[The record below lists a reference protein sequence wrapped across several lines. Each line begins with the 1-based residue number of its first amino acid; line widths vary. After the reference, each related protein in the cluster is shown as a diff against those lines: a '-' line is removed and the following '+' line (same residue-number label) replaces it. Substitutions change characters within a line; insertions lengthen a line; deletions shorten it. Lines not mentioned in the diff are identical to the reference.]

1 MITEASGFSL
11 EGGFLFVFKALLLV
25 LVFLYFIFSLIVTRQ
40 VKLMTETLM
49 TQSALLLK
57 FLSWVHSLVSIAV
70 FVYLSLFL

>member
-1 MITEASGFSL
+1 MIAEASSFSL
-11 EGGFLFVFKALLLV
+11 EGGFFFVFKASLLV

-57 FLSWVHSLVSIAV
+57 FLSWVHSLASIAV